1 MPYPVSRA
9 ERWRGLLLHGDRP
22 LSNATF
28 DSNVLFNCKMVVCA
42 STCGRAGTATD
53 VTIFSACMGAD
64 ALEGNSMK
72 SENGLSKVP
81 EVTLTFWVI
90 KIAATTLG
98 ETGGDAVSMTLNW
111 GYAFSSAMFIGIFAM
126 AVAAQIAARSFH
138 PFLYWAVI
146 IATTTAGTTMADFAD
161 RSLGVGYPGGSLIL
175 LTLLMASLGIWYW
188 RAGSISVD
196 TVASP
201 RIEMFYWA
209 AILFSQTLGTAL
221 GDWMADSNGL
231 GYERGALVFA
241 AGLVVV
247 AAAYF
252 YTKVSRTLLFW
263 SAFILTRPLGA
274 TVGDFLD
281 KPVANGGLAF
291 GRFYASAILAA
302 LIVACIVFLP
312 QRAGKHPEST
322 QEI

>member
-1 MPYPVSRA
+1 MR
-9 ERWRGLLLHGDRP
+9 
-22 LSNATF
+22 T
-28 DSNVLFNCKMVVCA
+28 DSGM
-42 STCGRAGTATD
+42 
-53 VTIFSACMGAD
+53 
-64 ALEGNSMK
+64 
-72 SENGLSKVP
+72 SKVP
-81 EVTLTFWVI
+81 EVTLAFWLI
-90 KIAATTLG
+90 KIVATTLG

-111 GYAFSSAMFIGIFAM
+111 GYALSSALFVGIFVV
-126 AVAAQIAARSFH
+126 AVAVQITARSFR

-146 IATTTAGTTMADFAD
+146 VATTTAGTTMADLAD
-161 RSLGVGYPGGSLIL
+161 RSLGIGYPGGSLIL
-175 LTLLMASLGIWYW
+175 FALLMMTLGIWYW
-188 RAGSISVD
+188 RAGSVSVD

-201 RIEMFYWA
+201 KIEMFYWA

-241 AGLVVV
+241 AGLIVV
-247 AAAYF
+247 ALAYF
-252 YTKVSRTLLFW
+252 YTNVSRTLLFW

-274 TVGDFLD
+274 TLGDFLD

-302 LIVACIVFLP
+302 VIVACIAFFP
-312 QRAGKHPEST
+312 QKAGKHPGAT

>member
-1 MPYPVSRA
+1 
-9 ERWRGLLLHGDRP
+9 
-22 LSNATF
+22 
-28 DSNVLFNCKMVVCA
+28 
-42 STCGRAGTATD
+42 
-53 VTIFSACMGAD
+53 
-64 ALEGNSMK
+64 MK
-72 SENGLSKVP
+72 SEHGMSKVP
-81 EVTLTFWVI
+81 EVTLAFWVI

-111 GYAFSSAMFIGIFAM
+111 GYAISSALFIGIFVI
-126 AVAAQIAARSFH
+126 AVAAQIASKSFH

-146 IATTTAGTTMADFAD
+146 VATTTAGTTMADLAD
-161 RSLGVGYPGGSLIL
+161 RSLGIGYPGGSLIL
-175 LTLLMASLGIWYW
+175 FVLLMASLGVWYW
-188 RAGSISVD
+188 RAGSISVN

-201 RIEMFYWA
+201 RIEIYYWT

-231 GYERGALVFA
+231 GYEGGALVFA
-241 AGLVVV
+241 AGLAVI

-252 YTKVSRTLLFW
+252 YTNVSRTLLFW

-274 TVGDFLD
+274 TVGDLLD

-302 LIVACIVFLP
+302 FIVACIALLP
-312 QRAGKHPEST
+312 QKAGRHPEAA
-322 QEI
+322 QEM

>member
-1 MPYPVSRA
+1 MYQHVPGGIWAGRRDLLPVA
-9 ERWRGLLLHGDRP
+9 TIWMRP
-22 LSNATF
+22 
-28 DSNVLFNCKMVVCA
+28 MQ
-42 STCGRAGTATD
+42 
-53 VTIFSACMGAD
+53 AD
-64 ALEGNSMK
+64 DGM
-72 SENGLSKVP
+72 SKVP
-81 EVTLTFWVI
+81 AVTLAFWVI
-90 KIAATTLG
+90 KVIATTLG

-111 GYAFSSAMFIGIFAM
+111 GYALSSALFIGIFLA

-146 IATTTAGTTMADFAD
+146 IATTTAGTTMADLAD
-161 RSLGVGYPGGSLIL
+161 RSLGIGYPGGSLIL
-175 LTLLMASLGIWYW
+175 FALLMATLGIWYW

-196 TVASP
+196 TVASA
-201 RIEMFYWA
+201 RIEMFYWT

-241 AGLVVV
+241 AGLIVV
-247 AAAYF
+247 AAAYW
-252 YTKVSRTLLFW
+252 YTNVSRTLLFW